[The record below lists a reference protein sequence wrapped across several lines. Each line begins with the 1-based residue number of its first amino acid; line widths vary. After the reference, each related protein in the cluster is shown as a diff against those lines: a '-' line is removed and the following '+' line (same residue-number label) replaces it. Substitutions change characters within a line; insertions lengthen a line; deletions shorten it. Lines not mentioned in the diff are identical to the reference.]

1 MFLKYNQLHVFR
13 AVEPALK
20 IRYRE
25 RTCGLTLN
33 KDAYRRCT
41 EGRSAG
47 LASKTQLAM
56 LILEQ
61 QQKQDPV
68 QSESRQLNDP
78 ESEQKKPIAFKK

>member
-1 MFLKYNQLHVFR
+1 MFR

-25 RTCGLTLN
+25 RTCSPTLN
-33 KDAYRRCT
+33 RDAYQRCT

-61 QQKQDPV
+61 QEKEDPA
-68 QSESRQLNDP
+68 QAESRQQNDP
-78 ESEQKKPIAFKK
+78 DSEQKKPMAFKK